1 MRYRIDE
8 DIFHVN
14 FKKFQIVWHK
24 WKIRK
29 HSWAK
34 RYKQSK
40 TWLILV
46 MIIIVE
52 ILSSIFS
59 KIRSFA
65 GYTCALRPVS
75 FFCDSSASSDCFFR
89 EMIAH
94 CACAIQ
100 LHDCELI
107 DFEPIGTY
115 SVREDLLLFHS
126 ILVAAHASEIS
137 TSLALRVR
145 AVINTHDWQ
154 ALFVDK
160 IVFVLSDPINF
171 MRSELWVEICLRE
184 SLACRLTPYKI
195 TCLDPEEET
204 IQKSIINFFE
214 RNVDLDYLQD
224 WGQEEKSEKTHE
236 NTNSAPVLVPWVW
249 ISILVRL
256 VNIVNKFVLKV
267 YR

>member
-1 MRYRIDE
+1 
-8 DIFHVN
+8 
-14 FKKFQIVWHK
+14 
-24 WKIRK
+24 
-29 HSWAK
+29 
-34 RYKQSK
+34 
-40 TWLILV
+40 

-195 TCLDPEEET
+195 TCLDPEEE
-204 IQKSIINFFE
+204 K
-214 RNVDLDYLQD
+214 D

-267 YR
+267 HNRDHKDGDQVEVLEEGE